1 MKDNYNIKVNP
12 LELSSEQI
20 QQHQNFDALLAS
32 FEQAP
37 SPQEETKGDSSNL
50 KVVAMNPNQ
59 RRRLKYA
66 ASAII
71 TLIAASLLFVVL
83 RQPLEEIH
91 TFKPPTLQINELL
104 ALNLQQPLPQLTVPV
119 ESKTV
124 QAEEGEVLTYASGSK
139 VKIPAAA
146 FVDKDGVPVKGAVE
160 ITYREFNDPVDMF
173 LAGIPKELN
182 KHQDLQSTGMMEIK
196 GFQNGEPVFLD
207 ADKKLDIELQGKM
220 ALDMKP
226 EDLGVYVY
234 SSQEDAWNYKAQD
247 QVEVLNKITNTTNNN
262 PNGEKTTLNNNAELA
277 PILAQLKRENQST
290 KPVPPIKPGVPNDMQ
305 VFDFDIDLE
314 NAPELTQYDQKID
327 FMAPAKDFTPA
338 TFDTVWTGME
348 LTKNAT
354 GNYVLTLEYENE
366 QGEVTTRVSKVEPVV
381 VATNEAKRKFQQE
394 QARYEQALEAWEENI
409 RSLAQAQMK
418 PTETL
423 VNIINRFQ
431 IERFGLWNCGKPIEW
446 EEQTVLPTQFVNLE
460 GNPIALQE
468 VFVAAQQQQFYY
480 SAPSEANSS
489 EVPLPREEQL
499 KQKIWAMNAE
509 GELLVAEIA
518 QGTDPTILSMRP
530 VAIPSSAADLRTL
543 LTL

>member
-1 MKDNYNIKVNP
+1 MKDNYNIKINP
-12 LELSSEQI
+12 PELSSEQI
-20 QQHQNFDALLAS
+20 KQHQNFDALLAS

-37 SPQEETKGDSSNL
+37 NSKQDPDNQDSNW
-50 KVVAMNPNQ
+50 KVVAMNPNK
-59 RRRLKYA
+59 RKRLKYA
-66 ASAII
+66 ASAIL
-71 TLIAASLLFVVL
+71 TLIAASVLFSVL
-83 RQPLEEIH
+83 RQPLEEIN
-91 TFKPPTLQINELL
+91 TLQPPVGQINELL
-104 ALNLQQPLPQLTVPV
+104 ALNLQQPLPQLTIPV
-119 ESKTV
+119 ERQTV

-146 FVDKDGVPVKGAVE
+146 FVDKNGAPVKGAVE

-207 ADKKLDIELQGKM
+207 ANKKLDIELQGKM
-220 ALDMKP
+220 PVDMKP

-234 SSQEDAWNYKAQD
+234 SSQEDAWNYTAKD
-247 QVEVLNKITNTTNNN
+247 QVEILKNTTTNTTI
-262 PNGEKTTLNNNAELA
+262 NGENFTSDDPSELA
-277 PILAQLKRENQST
+277 PIIAQLEEERQST
-290 KPVPPIKPGVPNDMQ
+290 KPMPPIQPEGVPSDMQ
-305 VFDFDIDLE
+305 VFDFEIDLE
-314 NAPELTQYDQKID
+314 NAPELAQYNQKVD

-348 LTKNAT
+348 LTKNAA

-366 QGEVTTRVSKVEPVV
+366 QGEITTRVSKVEPVV
-381 VATNEAKRKFQQE
+381 VATNEAKQKFQQE
-394 QARYEQALEAWEENI
+394 QARYEQALQNWKEEI
-409 RSLAQAQMK
+409 QSLAQAQINA
-418 PTETL
+418 TETL

-446 EEQTVLPTQFVNLE
+446 EEQTVSPTQFVNLE
-460 GNPIALQE
+460 GKPIDLQE

-480 SAPSEANSS
+480 SAPSATNSS
-489 EVPLPREEQL
+489 EVPLPTEEQL
-499 KQKIWAMNAE
+499 KQKIWAMSAA
-509 GELLVAEIA
+509 GELLVAEIEE
-518 QGTDPTILSMRP
+518 GINPTVLPMRP